1 MNLLAEISSLLS
13 LEDRV
18 KMTVTKCFKAREM
31 KRVAEKSFH
40 VVELEFASPLT
51 LELVFKKVLPVTH
64 FKNFLHQVVIIV
76 QKTEL
81 NNNFCSHLKIQ
92 YI

>member
-40 VVELEFASPLT
+40 VVVELGNSLSLLLLT
-51 LELVFKKVLPVTH
+51 LELLIFKKVLPLTH
-64 FKNFLHQVVIIV
+64 FKH
-76 QKTEL
+76 
-81 NNNFCSHLKIQ
+81 S
-92 YI
+92 

>member
-1 MNLLAEISSLLS
+1 MNLAEISSL

-40 VVELEFASPLT
+40 VVELEFAS
-51 LELVFKKVLPVTH
+51 
-64 FKNFLHQVVIIV
+64 
-76 QKTEL
+76 
-81 NNNFCSHLKIQ
+81 SHS
-92 YI
+92 

>member
-40 VVELEFASPLT
+40 VVVELGNSLSPS
-51 LELVFKKVLPVTH
+51 PPPY
-64 FKNFLHQVVIIV
+64 
-76 QKTEL
+76 
-81 NNNFCSHLKIQ
+81 S
-92 YI
+92 

>member
-64 FKNFLHQVVIIV
+64 FKIF
-76 QKTEL
+76 
-81 NNNFCSHLKIQ
+81 
-92 YI
+92 YIKWLLLYKKQN

>member
-40 VVELEFASPLT
+40 VVVELGNSLSLPLLT
-51 LELVFKKVLPVTH
+51 LELLIFKKVLPLTH
-64 FKNFLHQVVIIV
+64 FKH
-76 QKTEL
+76 
-81 NNNFCSHLKIQ
+81 S
-92 YI
+92 

>member
-40 VVELEFASPLT
+40 VVVELENSLSPS
-51 LELVFKKVLPVTH
+51 PP
-64 FKNFLHQVVIIV
+64 
-76 QKTEL
+76 
-81 NNNFCSHLKIQ
+81 SP
-92 YI
+92 YS

>member
-40 VVELEFASPLT
+40 VVVELENSLSLLLLLT
-51 LELVFKKVLPVTH
+51 LELLIFKKVLPLTH
-64 FKNFLHQVVIIV
+64 FKY
-76 QKTEL
+76 
-81 NNNFCSHLKIQ
+81 S
-92 YI
+92 Y